1 MVLFRLFEYIAFMIE
16 LNQIKKNRINLA
28 DYNSR
33 QDIENRIVMSDF
45 SPFDLEV
52 LEEVLFSP
60 LKISLRK
67 LAKNLNTTDI
77 ATKQTLDKLAKTS
90 LLSIEGD
97 SVTVDKEMRKYFE
110 FQIQRF
116 SPQFKP
122 DMEFVQGI
130 LKKVPIQFLPFWYSI
145 PRTSNNIFES
155 IVEKFLLT
163 PQIF

>member
-45 SPFDLEV
+45 SPFYLEV
-52 LEEVLFSP
+52 LEEVLFSS

-67 LAKNLNTTDI
+67 LSKNLNTTDI
-77 ATKQTLDKLAKTS
+77 AIKH
-90 LLSIEGD
+90 
-97 SVTVDKEMRKYFE
+97 TVDKEIRKYFE
-110 FQIQRF
+110 FQIRRF
-116 SPQFKP
+116 SPKFKP

-130 LKKVPIQFLPFWYSI
+130 LKKVPIQFHPFWYSI